1 MTHAT
6 IRPSA
11 PALCTVEFAYDANA
25 VASVKALPGASFDG
39 SRWTVPT
46 LSLPALKVIFTT
58 LTVDPAAVADYHRLL
73 KAMLEDFAGAGLTV
87 YLAGGQVRSKC
98 LRKGEMGRHLGEVIE
113 THRAGIAAV
122 LRQGPIVAP
131 ERVERAAPVAPA
143 VIELAAEIEPDSGL
157 MGSYLKGVRNA
168 QKKAGKTE
176 QIVKAKRRRKTP
188 ATA

>member
-39 SRWTVPT
+39 RIWTVPT
-46 LSLPALKVIFTT
+46 LSLPALRAIFAA
-58 LTVDPAAVADYHRLL
+58 LIVDPAVVADYHRLL
-73 KAMLEDFAGAGLTV
+73 RLMLEDFAGAGLTV
-87 YLAGGQVRSKC
+87 YLVGGQVRSRC

-113 THRAGIAAV
+113 THRSGIAAV

-131 ERVERAAPVAPA
+131 KRVERAAVQPA
-143 VIELAAEIEPDSGL
+143 VIELSAEIEPDSGL

-168 QKKAGKTE
+168 QKKADKTKA
-176 QIVKAKRRRKTP
+176 IVKAKRRRKTP